1 MKKCQ
6 CGVSDWQLCQ
16 TIYVDV
22 HRGCV
27 AFAHL
32 VDLVAQWQLDLALT
46 TLACCLAHLNP
57 YPVVSVVC
65 VRQARSS
72 LMHLGERSLG
82 CSCNLV
88 STGSIHTTCVY
99 FC

>member
-32 VDLVAQWQLDLALT
+32 VDLVAQWQLDLALAGLDNSGLLSGT
-46 TLACCLAHLNP
+46 SQSLPGC
-57 YPVVSVVC
+57 VC
-65 VRQARSS
+65 GVCAPSA
-72 LMHLGERSLG
+72 
-82 CSCNLV
+82 
-88 STGSIHTTCVY
+88 
-99 FC
+99 